1 MVHTALKIQAD
12 LLNKPGHDGFNI
24 SEAID
29 CIPDSL
35 YMFLRLLFGGQK
47 VLEEMDENNETS
59 LEQEDKVQQKC
70 LSIVQDIVFNVSGG
84 KKMTPA
90 GCALHQ
96 QTRSKKLVNLFSR
109 AGHVISYDRILQ
121 IDTALAEHTLST
133 MDVTT
138 GSVMPPGLVRGTFVH
153 YTADNIDIL
162 DETLDGKNTFH
173 ATQLA
178 AWQRGS
184 YNMDVLKTLQLGK
197 RHQIDVPHVMKTLT
211 AANVF
216 VGKEN
221 PTYESVNLN
230 WFTKP
235 MKDTEV
241 IASAKAADLA
251 FIIKRHEID
260 CKPSWTIFNQ
270 FIDQTDQEETSVV
283 FFPII
288 NAPAPA
294 PDTLNTVIQRC
305 MYVSSKLNQS
315 KKHYTIG

>member
-1 MVHTALKIQAD
+1 M
-12 LLNKPGHDGFNI
+12 
-24 SEAID
+24 
-29 CIPDSL
+29 
-35 YMFLRLLFGGQK
+35 
-47 VLEEMDENNETS
+47 
-59 LEQEDKVQQKC
+59 
-70 LSIVQDIVFNVSGG
+70 
-84 KKMTPA
+84 KK
-90 GCALHQ
+90 
-96 QTRSKKLVNLFSR
+96 F
-109 AGHVISYDRILQ
+109 
-121 IDTALAEHTLST
+121 
-133 MDVTT
+133 
-138 GSVMPPGLVRGTFVH
+138 
-153 YTADNIDIL
+153 
-162 DETLDGKNTFH
+162 DGKNTFH

-235 MKDTEV
+235 MKDTEA
-241 IASAKAADLA
+241 IASAKAADLT

-270 FIDQTDQEETSVV
+270 FIDQTDQEETPVG

-288 NAPAPA
+288 NAPA
-294 PDTLNTVIQRC
+294 
-305 MYVSSKLNQS
+305 
-315 KKHYTIG
+315 H